1 MEPQRLAAGQGWQ
14 WIKQGYA
21 LFMKAPLLWVVLL
34 LICFFAVAGLS
45 AVPVVGE
52 PLTSLLLPVV
62 LVGLMTGCRALEHGE
77 ELELA
82 HLFSGFRQR
91 TAQLVT
97 LGGIALVG
105 QFLIFGVMMMVG
117 GATLVGILMSGQ
129 PVEDPEII
137 KQAISGAGIAIL
149 LGVTLFSVLLMSM
162 QFAPMLVYFNGA
174 TPLEAMKLSLRA
186 FIDNIGPMLVYSVTF
201 MLLAILASIPM
212 MLGWLV
218 LMPLVFTSLYACY
231 CDILPIAK
239 EGAQPSAK
247 SDVFTPDKGVF

>member
-1 MEPQRLAAGQGWQ
+1 MEPQHLAAGQGWQ

-21 LFMKAPLLWVVLL
+21 LFMKAPLLWIVVV
-34 LICFFAVAGLS
+34 LICFIAAAGLS

-62 LVGLMTGCRALEHGE
+62 LAGLMAGCRALEHGE

-82 HLFSGFRQR
+82 HLFSGFQQH
-91 TAQLVT
+91 TTQLVT

-137 KQAISGAGIAIL
+137 KQTISGAGIAVL
-149 LGVTLFSVLLMSM
+149 LGITLFSVLLMTM
-162 QFAPMLVYFNGA
+162 QFAPMLVYFNNA

-186 FIDNIGPMLVYSVTF
+186 FIDNIGPMLVYGVTF

-218 LMPLVFTSLYACY
+218 LLPIMFTSLYACY
-231 CDILPIAK
+231 RDIFPAEK
-239 EGAQPSAK
+239 ENQPASGDA
-247 SDVFTPDKGVF
+247 FTPDQGVF